1 MIYKD
6 IHRSVDNMSERP
18 FEGLFGD
25 TPETRLLEHFLSMPR
40 ATFSV
45 KELLEHVDIS
55 RPTLMDKLVRF
66 VELEVI
72 DEVRTLRPMVF
83 QLNGDSDLVRAV
95 NILNYAL
102 IDQIVPDHGYFEMG
116 VRKALPEEQSI
127 ELEHLPGR
135 DGKERPT
142 VRIVLDQGTARML
155 TETLEDAVRKGSP
168 ETD

>member
-1 MIYKD
+1 MDHNDKD
-6 IHRSVDNMSERP
+6 DNMSRKP

-25 TPETRLLEHFLSMPR
+25 TPEGRLLEHFLSMPR

-45 KELLEHVDIS
+45 NELLEQVDIS
-55 RPTLMDKLVRF
+55 RPTLMNKLHRF

-72 DEVRTLRPMVF
+72 NEVRTVRPMVF

-95 NILNYAL
+95 NLLNYAL
-102 IDQIVPDHGYFEMG
+102 IDQIVPGHGYFETG
-116 VRKALPEEQSI
+116 VRKALPPEQAI

-135 DGKERPT
+135 DGRELPT
-142 VRIVLDQGTARML
+142 VRIVLDHGTARAL
-155 TETLEDAVRKGSP
+155 TETLENLVKGGSV